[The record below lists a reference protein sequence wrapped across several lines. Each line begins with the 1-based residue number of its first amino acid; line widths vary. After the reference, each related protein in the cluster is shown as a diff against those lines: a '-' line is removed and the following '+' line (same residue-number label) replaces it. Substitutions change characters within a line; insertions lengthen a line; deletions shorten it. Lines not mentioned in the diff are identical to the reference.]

1 MVLMANV
8 GGTGLYVVPNRV
20 PIGAEDISVQG
31 VAIGPTEAQVTDEVN
46 MAIFQI
52 TGGTTL
58 EVMWG
63 IVGTATAGGAGEHS
77 FDVDNRER
85 WVVYGHDNIKNFTMI
100 ESTNTITVAVQYFGT
115 R

>member
-1 MVLMANV
+1 MAVNV
-8 GGTGLYVVPNRV
+8 GGSGMYVVPNKI
-20 PIGAEDISVQG
+20 PIGAEDIAVEG
-31 VAIGPTEAQVTDEVN
+31 VAIGPSAAQVTDEVN

-52 TGGTTL
+52 VGGTAAET
-58 EVMWG
+58 MWG
-63 IVGTATAGGAGEHS
+63 IVGTATAGGAGEHE

-100 ESTNTITVAVQYFGT
+100 ETTNTVTVAVQYFGT